1 MYEALSCYLL
11 DIIGL
16 IMKSRTLSFIA
27 ASSGRIFQARQVP
40 QMKIQECER

>member
-16 IMKSRTLSFIA
+16 IMKFRTLSFIA
-27 ASSGRIFQARQVP
+27 ASFGRIVPARQVP
-40 QMKIQECER
+40 QMKIQECGR